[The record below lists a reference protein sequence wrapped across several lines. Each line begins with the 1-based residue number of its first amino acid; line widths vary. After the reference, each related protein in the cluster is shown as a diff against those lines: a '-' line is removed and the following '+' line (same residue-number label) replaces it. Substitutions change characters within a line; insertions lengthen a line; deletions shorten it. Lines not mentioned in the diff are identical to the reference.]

1 MSRPSGAR
9 RVSWGRATGIAVA
22 RVSHVAGTWLG
33 GGVAAIASAW
43 VTGCVSAGGGSVTVG
58 VDPRTA
64 EEEAVV
70 AVDRTI
76 VPDVGPVRDFDAPTP
91 DEHVL
96 ANGLRV
102 WLVPVGRRAL
112 GYAELLVRGGASTT
126 APEEAGLATLVAD
139 LLDEGATLDGRD
151 LSALEIS
158 VEADRLGA
166 RLRTGATYDAVTA
179 SVEVVQ
185 PRLAEALGL
194 LAAVTVR
201 PTFSAPEVERVR
213 ALQVGRLLESRDE
226 TRWLA
231 EHTLRAVLYGPD
243 DPYGRPLLGDTTDL
257 SRLDR
262 ASVTRYH
269 RRHFT
274 PEGAVLI
281 VVGAADAE
289 DLLAAVE
296 RSFGDWTGAGA
307 APAPAPPAPWARGTE
322 IHVVDKPGA
331 PQSEIRIGAIGVSR
345 ATPDYFPL
353 TVLNTLL
360 GGAFTS
366 RLNSVLREEKG
377 LTYGAFSRFHMG
389 VRPGPFVARTAVHT
403 PATAEAVADILR
415 EIGRLRDEVVPAA
428 ELERAKA
435 YTALE
440 LPRRF
445 ETAAGRGARM
455 AELAQ
460 HGLAPDTYDG
470 YVEGILAVSA
480 DDVRRVARRY
490 LEPSELAVVIAG
502 SFETIAPALGTLNL
516 GTVVRRGPP

>member
-1 MSRPSGAR
+1 M
-9 RVSWGRATGIAVA
+9 SWGRATGIAVA

-76 VPDVGPVRDFDAPTP
+76 VPDVGPVPDFDAPTP

-201 PTFSAPEVERVR
+201 PTFSAP
-213 ALQVGRLLESRDE
+213 
-226 TRWLA
+226 
-231 EHTLRAVLYGPD
+231 
-243 DPYGRPLLGDTTDL
+243 
-257 SRLDR
+257 
-262 ASVTRYH
+262 
-269 RRHFT
+269 
-274 PEGAVLI
+274 
-281 VVGAADAE
+281 
-289 DLLAAVE
+289 
-296 RSFGDWTGAGA
+296 
-307 APAPAPPAPWARGTE
+307 
-322 IHVVDKPGA
+322 
-331 PQSEIRIGAIGVSR
+331 
-345 ATPDYFPL
+345 
-353 TVLNTLL
+353 
-360 GGAFTS
+360 
-366 RLNSVLREEKG
+366 
-377 LTYGAFSRFHMG
+377 
-389 VRPGPFVARTAVHT
+389 
-403 PATAEAVADILR
+403 
-415 EIGRLRDEVVPAA
+415 
-428 ELERAKA
+428 
-435 YTALE
+435 
-440 LPRRF
+440 
-445 ETAAGRGARM
+445 
-455 AELAQ
+455 
-460 HGLAPDTYDG
+460 
-470 YVEGILAVSA
+470 
-480 DDVRRVARRY
+480 
-490 LEPSELAVVIAG
+490 
-502 SFETIAPALGTLNL
+502 
-516 GTVVRRGPP
+516 